1 MMTVADTSMGRWQF
15 WIDRGGTFTDIV
27 AQRPDG
33 QLIIHKLLSE
43 NPERYTDAA
52 IQGIREILGISTNAP
67 LPAAKIGVVKM
78 GTTVATNAL
87 LERKGDRT
95 VLVITKGFRDA
106 LRIGYQNRPDIFARQ
121 IILPEMLYERVVEVE
136 ERYSAQGEEL
146 IPVVDPQYIA
156 SLQAAYDAGI
166 SSCAIVF
173 MHGYR
178 YPQHEQQVAAVA
190 RKIGFTQISVSH
202 EVSPLMK
209 LVSRGDTTVVD
220 AYLSPIL
227 RRYVDRVASQ
237 LEGQGDKGMGGQGD
251 GGTRGQG
258 DKETRGQG
266 DKGNLELFSPP
277 LPISLDGTPL
287 SPHTPLPTP
296 HSPKLMFMQSNGG
309 LADAHRFKGK
319 DSILSGPA
327 GGIVGAVQ
335 TSLMA
340 GFDKIISFD
349 MGGTST
355 DVAHY
360 AGEYAANVA
369 QDTSAP
375 AAYERTLETEVAGVR
390 LRTPMMAIHTV
401 AAGGGSIAQFDGAR
415 YRIGPES
422 AGANPG
428 PACYLKGGP
437 LTVTDCNVMVGKI
450 QPQLF
455 PKVFGPNGDLPLDAE
470 IVRRKLTQL
479 AAEIGDGRSP
489 ERVAAGF
496 LAIAVEKM
504 ANAIKKISLQR
515 GYDVSEYT
523 LCCFGGAGGQHA
535 CLIANALGMRQI
547 FIHPYAGVLSAYGMG
562 LADERALR
570 ERAVERVLEREL
582 VAELEEI
589 LVQLEAEGKGE
600 LNLTDKNAR
609 TTEKIEVLR
618 RVYLR
623 YEGTDSPLLVSY
635 GDVAGM
641 RQQFEAAHR
650 QLYGFIASDR
660 RLIVEAVAVEAIL
673 KTTVATEPIVARHTD
688 APAVPVKT
696 VQMYT
701 ADAWH
706 DTPVYRREDLQP
718 GDCIFSPAIVA
729 EATGT
734 NIVEPGWQ
742 AEVTQRNHLVLR
754 RQEKRGQGDG
764 GTRGEFNSK
773 FKIQNS
779 KFIRNSEFR
788 IPNSPDAVMLEIFN
802 NLFRAIAEQMGITLQ
817 NTSSSVNIKER
828 LDFSCAIFDSQ
839 GQLVANAP
847 HIPVHLGSMSESVTA
862 LIVEKGNSLQPGDV
876 YVSNNPYNG
885 GTHLPDITVMTP
897 VFSASTGAQPCART
911 PIFYVASRGHH
922 ADIGGM
928 TPGSMPPDS
937 TTVEQEGVL
946 IDNFLLVSQ
955 GQFREP
961 ELMQLLCDG
970 AYPVRNPR
978 QNLADLKA
986 QIAANERG
994 VQELHKMVEH
1004 YGLETVQAY
1013 MGFVQDNATESVR
1026 RVIEVLNSGHF
1037 TYQLDNGSAIQVAIA
1052 IDKSTRSARIN
1063 FTGTSPQLDSNFN
1076 APAAVCKAA
1085 VLYVFRTLVD
1095 DDIPLNAG
1103 CLKPLEII
1111 IPEGCMLNP
1120 RYPAAVVAGNVE
1132 TSQAITDALYGALGV
1147 MAASQS
1153 TMNNFTFGSDRH
1165 QYYETICGG
1174 SGAGADF
1181 DGTDAVHTHMTN
1193 SRLTDPEVLEW
1204 RFPVLLE
1211 SFSIRPHSG
1220 GEGLHCGGNGVIR
1233 RIRFREPMT
1242 AAILSGRRVVPPFGL
1257 HGGQAGKVGRNYI
1270 QRQDGTV
1277 EELGSTAIAQMQPG
1291 DVFAIE
1297 TPGGGGFGVIIR
1309 DL

>member
-1 MMTVADTSMGRWQF
+1 MTVADRSIGRWQF

-27 AQRPDG
+27 AQHPDG
-33 QLIIHKLLSE
+33 RTIVHKLLSE

-52 IQGIREILGISTNAP
+52 IQGIREILGVPADAP

-95 VLVITKGFRDA
+95 VLVVTKGFRDA
-106 LRIGYQNRPDIFARQ
+106 LRIGYQNRPNIFARQ
-121 IILPEMLYERVVEVE
+121 IVLPEMLYERVVEVE
-136 ERYSAQGEEL
+136 ERYSAQGEAL
-146 IPVVDPQYIA
+146 IPVNPAYT
-156 SLQAAYDAGI
+156 SELQAAYDAGI
-166 SSCAIVF
+166 RSCAIVF

-190 RKIGFTQISVSH
+190 RKIGFSQISVSH

-227 RRYVDRVASQ
+227 RRYVNQVASQ
-237 LEGQGDKGMGGQGD
+237 LKGSREEGNKKDK
-251 GGTRGQG
+251 G
-258 DKETRGQG
+258 DKEDKENKG
-266 DKGNLELFSPP
+266 DYQPSTTNYQLL
-277 LPISLDGTPL
+277 TPD
-287 SPHTPLPTP
+287 
-296 HSPKLMFMQSNGG
+296 SPKLMFMQSNGG
-309 LADAHRFKGK
+309 LADAQRFQGK

-335 TSLMA
+335 TSLIA

-369 QDTSAP
+369 QDSSAP

-415 YRIGPES
+415 YRVGPES

-428 PACYLKGGP
+428 PACYRQGGP
-437 LTVTDCNVMVGKI
+437 LTVTDCNIMVGKL
-450 QPQLF
+450 QPDLF
-455 PKVFGPNGDLPLDAE
+455 PKVFGASGDLPLDAE
-470 IVRRKLTQL
+470 VVQRKFSQL

-489 ERVAAGF
+489 ERVATGF

-535 CLIANALGMRQI
+535 CLIADALGMRQI

-570 ERAVERVLEREL
+570 ERAVERVLDIGL

-589 LVQLEAEGKGE
+589 LSQLELEAKAE
-600 LNLTDKNAR
+600 LNLADKDTRVTDR
-609 TTEKIEVLR
+609 FEVMR
-618 RVYLR
+618 RVHLR
-623 YEGTDSPLLVSY
+623 YEGTDSPLVVRY
-635 GDVAGM
+635 EDIARM

-650 QLYGFIASDR
+650 QLYGFIAADR

-673 KTTVATEPIVARHTD
+673 KTEVATEPILTRRTD
-688 APAVPVKT
+688 ASPIPVKT

-742 AEVTQRNHLVLR
+742 AEVTERNHLVLR
-754 RQEKRGQGDG
+754 RRESGVGRQGRQG
-764 GTRGEFNSK
+764 RQGSNNQQPSRSVAPASTINN
-773 FKIQNS
+773 QQ
-779 KFIRNSEFR
+779 
-788 IPNSPDAVMLEIFN
+788 PDPVMLEIFN

-828 LDFSCAIFDSQ
+828 LDFSCAIFDSR

-862 LIVEKGNSLQPGDV
+862 LIAQKGNSLQPGDV

-885 GTHLPDITVMTP
+885 GTHLPDITVITP
-897 VFSASTGAQPCART
+897 VFPDSLYGRVHQETSFVTDISGKPAPT

-922 ADIGGM
+922 ADIGGI
-928 TPGSMPPDS
+928 TPGSMPPNS
-937 TTVEQEGVL
+937 TTVEQEGILV
-946 IDNFLLVSQ
+946 DNFLLVSQ
-955 GQFREP
+955 GEFRES

-970 AYPVRNPR
+970 VYPVRNPM

-994 VQELHKMVEH
+994 VQELHKMVKH
-1004 YGLETVQAY
+1004 YSLKTVQAY
-1013 MGFVQDNATESVR
+1013 MGFVQDNAAESVR
-1026 RVIEVLNSGHF
+1026 KVIDVLDSGDF
-1037 TYQLDNGSAIQVAIA
+1037 TYQLDNGSVIQVAIA
-1052 IDKSTRSARIN
+1052 IDKSTRSARID
-1063 FTGTSPQLDSNFN
+1063 FTGTSPQLETNFN

-1103 CLKPLEII
+1103 CLEPLEII

-1147 MAASQS
+1147 MAAAQG
-1153 TMNNFTFGSDRH
+1153 TMNNLTFGSDRH

-1220 GEGLHCGGNGVIR
+1220 GEGLHRGGNGVIR
-1233 RIRFREPMT
+1233 RLQFREPMT

-1257 HGGQAGKVGRNYI
+1257 HGGKPGEVGRNYI

-1291 DVFAIE
+1291 EIFAIE
-1297 TPGGGGFGVIIR
+1297 TPGGGGFGASSP
-1309 DL
+1309 D